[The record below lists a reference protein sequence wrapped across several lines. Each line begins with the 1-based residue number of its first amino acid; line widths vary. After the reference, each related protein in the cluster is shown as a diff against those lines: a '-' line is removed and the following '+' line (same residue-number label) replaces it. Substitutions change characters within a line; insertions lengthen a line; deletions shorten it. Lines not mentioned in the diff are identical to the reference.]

1 MDNKESEMYSPK
13 FTLTAIDRE
22 KFLHNAT
29 LFLAP
34 LVVIY
39 LSAVIAEI
47 NNDGF
52 QLVDFIPNTVVIGS
66 LVLYVLNTTLDF
78 LRKFVPEKYN

>member
-1 MDNKESEMYSPK
+1 MDNGVYSPR
-13 FTLTAIDRE
+13 FTLTTIDKQ
-22 KFLHNAT
+22 KFIRNAT

-34 LVVIY
+34 LAIIY
-39 LSAVIAEI
+39 LSAVVAEI
-47 NNDGF
+47 NDNGF
-52 QLVDFIPNTVVIGS
+52 QVDDFIPNTVVIGS